1 MQLRFQLT
9 HHIRDELL
17 IQNLINY
24 LGCGNVCIN
33 REAVDFQVTKFPD
46 LIDKI
51 LPLFQ
56 KYPVQGKTLGFFDL
70 LK

>member
-1 MQLRFQLT
+1 
-9 HHIRDELL
+9 
-17 IQNLINY
+17 
-24 LGCGNVCIN
+24 
-33 REAVDFQVTKFPD
+33 

-70 LK
+70 LKW